1 MNEIINAQLE
11 NHILKL
17 TLNRPKAGNA
27 LSLDMLTQLSD
38 KFEKIAMD
46 SACKV
51 VQIRANG
58 HIFCAGHDL
67 KEMTAAR
74 GKEDGGKA
82 FSETMMACAKLMQQ
96 IVHCPKAPVIAV
108 VQGTAT
114 AAEQRLL
121 RAVILRLHRKRPP
134 ATPGVHIGL
143 FALPLW
149 SLLAEYQQK
158 TGDANAAYW
167 RGHPC
172 RDSREMGPNQCRYAE
187 NLYQTADEWSEIIA
201 QKPASTV
208 RMGKSAFYHQAE
220 MELAQAYAYTAQIMV
235 ENMMEKDAEEGIS
248 AFMQKRPAQ
257 WHGVKIRKP
266 FNLSGATLCQTIQNC
281 LMTRF
286 SVLSPTAEAVQA
298 NYPLTPLFQHGENII

>member
-38 KFEKIAMD
+38 RFGKIAMD
-46 SACKV
+46 STCKV

-74 GKEDGGKA
+74 AKEDGGKA
-82 FSETMMACAKLMQQ
+82 FFSETMTACAKLMQQ
-96 IVHCPKAPVIAV
+96 IVHCPKPVIAV

-114 AAEQRLL
+114 AAGCQLVASSDL
-121 RAVILRLHRKRPP
+121 AVASQEATF

-143 FALPLW
+143 FCSTPMVAL
-149 SLLAEYQQK
+149 SRNISRKQAMQMLLTGEAIPAETAEK
-158 TGDANAAYW
+158 WGLINAVTT
-167 RGHPC
+167 
-172 RDSREMGPNQCRYAE
+172 AE

-235 ENMMEKDAEEGIS
+235 ENMMERDAAEGIS

-257 WHGVKIRKP
+257 WQ
-266 FNLSGATLCQTIQNC
+266 S
-281 LMTRF
+281 
-286 SVLSPTAEAVQA
+286 
-298 NYPLTPLFQHGENII
+298 